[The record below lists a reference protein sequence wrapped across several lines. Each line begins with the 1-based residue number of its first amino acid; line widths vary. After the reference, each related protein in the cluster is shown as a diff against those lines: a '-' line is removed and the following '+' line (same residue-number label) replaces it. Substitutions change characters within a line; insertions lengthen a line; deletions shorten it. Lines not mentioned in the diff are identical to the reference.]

1 MSLKWNYGTGAQSS
15 TASTLSYYPWMYND
29 AIRTTQVT
37 PTLAK
42 FTDILAPLDK
52 PVEIKISTETIAN
65 VYTTLANSKVPV
77 SEQNS
82 NTSGS
87 SVFVQLRT
95 TADYVRT
102 VGTTES
108 NVQLPVEARLQIR
121 VPNDAELTND
131 ELDKL
136 LGALIACIRKQDG
149 SSRLGEILRG
159 SLVPKE
165 I

>member
-1 MSLKWNYGTGAQSS
+1 MSLNWNFGSGSQAAV
-15 TASTLSYYPWMYND
+15 ASTLSYYPWQYDD
-29 AIRTTQVT
+29 AIRATSVS
-37 PTLAK
+37 PTLVK
-42 FTDILAPLDK
+42 FADILAPLDK
-52 PVEIKISTETIAN
+52 PTEIKISTETIAN
-65 VYTTLANSKVPV
+65 VYSTLANSKIPV

-95 TADYVRT
+95 VADYTRVI
-102 VGTTES
+102 GTTS
-108 NVQLPVEARLQIR
+108 SVVQLPLEVRLQIR
-121 VPNDAELTND
+121 VPNDAELTNA

-136 LGALIACIRKQDG
+136 LGAVISSVRNSDG
-149 SSRLGEILRG
+149 TSRLGEILRG

>member
-1 MSLKWNYGTGAQSS
+1 MSINWNYGSGAK
-15 TASTLSYYPWMYND
+15 AAVALTLSYYPWMYND
-29 AIRTTQVT
+29 AIRTTSVA

-52 PVEIKISTETIAN
+52 PTEIKISTETIAN
-65 VYTTLANSKVPV
+65 VYSTLTGQKIPV
-77 SEQNS
+77 SEQSS

-95 TADYVRT
+95 IANYTKT
-102 VGTTES
+102 VGTTDS
-108 NVQLPVEARLQIR
+108 VVQLPLEGRIQLR
-121 VPNDAELTND
+121 VPNDVELSND

-136 LGALIACIRKQDG
+136 LGDTIACLRKQDG
-149 SSRLGEILRG
+149 TSRVNEILRG

>member
-1 MSLKWNYGTGAQSS
+1 MSLLWNFGSGSQA
-15 TASTLSYYPWMYND
+15 AAPLTLSYYPWMYND
-29 AIRTTQVT
+29 AIRATTVT

-52 PVEIKISTETIAN
+52 PTEIKISTETIAN
-65 VYTTLANSKVPV
+65 VYSTLANSKIPV

-95 TADYVRT
+95 VADYTRT
-102 VGTTES
+102 VGTTS
-108 NVQLPVEARLQIR
+108 NVVQLPLEVRLQIR
-121 VPNDAELTND
+121 VPNDAELSND

-136 LGALIACIRKQDG
+136 LGVIIASVRKQDG
-149 SSRLGEILRG
+149 TSRLGEILRG